1 MTTGVPSVFRS
12 KLLIAVEWY
21 QTSQPAFQQNLEAID
36 QQSQESTPQAKNPAY
51 QRELQ
56 KIHGVYVE
64 ILRHKIDSLRNL
76 YALGPQ
82 LEALAR
88 LEVISAEQEQ
98 PVALDFLLAM
108 LRYQAIEGN
117 LEPLGQR
124 MIELIN
130 IENPSLVQTN
140 PRGYDAI

>member
-1 MTTGVPSVFRS
+1 MTTGISADSRS
-12 KLLIAVEWY
+12 KLLMAVEWY
-21 QTSQPAFQQNLEAID
+21 QKSLPAFQQNLETLD

-64 ILRHKIDSLRNL
+64 ILRHKIGSLKNL
-76 YALGPQ
+76 YALGPR

-108 LRYQAIEGN
+108 LRYKAIEGN
-117 LEPLGQR
+117 IESLEER
-124 MIELIN
+124 MVELIN
-130 IENPSLVQTN
+130 TENPSPVQIN
-140 PRGYDAI
+140 L